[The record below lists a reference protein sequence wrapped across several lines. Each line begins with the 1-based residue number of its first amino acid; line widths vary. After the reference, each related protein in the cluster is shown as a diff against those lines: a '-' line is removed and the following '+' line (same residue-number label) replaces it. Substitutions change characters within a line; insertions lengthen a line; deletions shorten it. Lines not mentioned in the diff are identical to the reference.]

1 MLFKKQSIDTS
12 NFLFSNQQIN
22 KIFYPLLGQ
31 QILSI
36 SVNII
41 DSMMVSSAGEAAIS
55 GVSLI
60 NVLNNF
66 LMCLFTSLASGGAI
80 VIAQLLGKKD
90 TETARS
96 ATNQLIWVC
105 GIIAIIV
112 SIFTTAFRY
121 PLLNLIYG
129 DTDPTIMK
137 NAHDYFFYLSITYP
151 FLSVAN
157 ACYSV
162 FRAMGNT
169 KISLYN
175 SIWVNLVNIVGN
187 AILIY
192 GFKMGAAGAA
202 IATAISRIFSASTM
216 MYRLYDTGNVLYIDK
231 LFKTKFDLKII
242 KNICGVGIPNGVE
255 NSMFQFGKLLTQSLI
270 ASFGLVQIAAN
281 SVALSV
287 VNIQYTAGTAISV
300 SMSAII
306 GRCIGA
312 QEKEQAKYYT
322 IKLMKL
328 AYAMTI
334 AIAAITCIFSKQIAQ
349 LYNLTGETASLTIK
363 LLIFHSI
370 AISTV
375 WPCGF
380 TLPGA
385 FRAASDVRSTMIISV
400 CSMWVFR
407 VFLSYVFGRYMGM
420 GVMGVWYAMV
430 CDWAFRAVVFVAR
443 YISGVWL
450 TKYKPLTK

>member
-1 MLFKKQSIDTS
+1 MLFSKQD
-12 NFLFSNQQIN
+12 IN
-22 KIFYPLLGQ
+22 KIVYPLLGQ

-66 LMCLFTSLASGGAI
+66 LMCLFTALAAGGAI
-80 VIAQLLGKKD
+80 VISQLLGKKD
-90 TETARS
+90 TDTAKS
-96 ATNQLIWVC
+96 ATNQLILVC
-105 GIIAIIV
+105 FGVAFIV
-112 SIFTTAFRY
+112 SVLTTVFRY
-121 PLLNLIYG
+121 PLLDLIYG
-129 DTDPTIMK
+129 KTDPEIMK
-137 NAHDYFFYLSITYP
+137 NAHDYFFYLAITYP
-151 FLSVAN
+151 FLAVSN

-175 SIWVNLVNIVGN
+175 SIWVNLVNIIGN

-202 IATAISRIFSASTM
+202 IATAFSRIFSAVTM
-216 MYRLYDTGNVLYIDK
+216 MYRLYDKGNVLYIEN
-231 LFKTKFDLKII
+231 LFKTKFDIKLI
-242 KNICGVGIPNGVE
+242 KNICGIGIPNGIE

-270 ASFGLVQIAAN
+270 ASFPFVQIAAN
-281 SVALSV
+281 SVANSV
-287 VNIQYTAGTAISV
+287 VNIQYTAGTAISAA
-300 SMSAII
+300 MTAIV

-312 QEKEQAKYYT
+312 EEKQQAKQYT
-322 IKLMKL
+322 IKLMKMV
-328 AYAMTI
+328 YAMTI
-334 AIAAITCIFSKQIAQ
+334 AIAVLTCVFSKQIAH
-349 LYNLTGETASLTIK
+349 LYHLTGETAGLTVK

-380 TLPGA
+380 TLPNT
-385 FRAASDVRSTMIISV
+385 FRAASDVRYTMIVSI

-407 VFLSYVFGRYMGM
+407 VFLSYVFGKYMGM
-420 GVMGVWYAMV
+420 GVMGVWYAMI
-430 CDWAFRAVVFVAR
+430 CDWTFRSIVFAIR

-450 TKYKPLTK
+450 TKYKPLSK

>member
-1 MLFKKQSIDTS
+1 MLFSKQD
-12 NFLFSNQQIN
+12 IN
-22 KIFYPLLGQ
+22 KIVYPLLGQ

-66 LMCLFTSLASGGAI
+66 LMCLFTALAAGGSI
-80 VIAQLLGKKD
+80 VISQLLGKKD
-90 TETARS
+90 TETAKS

-105 GIIAIIV
+105 FGVSAIV
-112 SIFTTAFRY
+112 ALLTTAFRY
-121 PLLNLIYG
+121 PLLDLIYG
-129 DTDPTIMK
+129 KTDPEIMK
-137 NAHDYFFYLSITYP
+137 NAHDYFFYLAITYP
-151 FLSVAN
+151 FLAVAN

-175 SIWVNLVNIVGN
+175 SIWVNIVNIAGN

-202 IATAISRIFSASTM
+202 IATAFSRIFAAATM
-216 MYRLYDTGNVLYIDK
+216 MYRLYDRGNVLYIEN
-231 LFKTKFDLKII
+231 LFKTKLDMKII
-242 KNICGVGIPNGVE
+242 KNICGVGIPNGIE

-270 ASFGLVQIAAN
+270 ASFPLVQIAAN

-287 VNIQYTAGTAISV
+287 VNIQYTAGTAIS
-300 SMSAII
+300 MTITAIV

-312 QEKEQAKYYT
+312 QEKQQAKHYT
-322 IKLMKL
+322 MKLMKM

-334 AIAAITCIFSKQIAQ
+334 GIAALTCIFAKPIAHI
-349 LYNLTGETASLTIK
+349 YNLTGDTADLTVK

-380 TLPGA
+380 TLPNC
-385 FRAASDVRSTMIISV
+385 FRAASDVRFTMIVSV

-430 CDWAFRAVVFVAR
+430 CDWAFRAIVFVIR

-450 TKYKPLTK
+450 AKYKPLTQ